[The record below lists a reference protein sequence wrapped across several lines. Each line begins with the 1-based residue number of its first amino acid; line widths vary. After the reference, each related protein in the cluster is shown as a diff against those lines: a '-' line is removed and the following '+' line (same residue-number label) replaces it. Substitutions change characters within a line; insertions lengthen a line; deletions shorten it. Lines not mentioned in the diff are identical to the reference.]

1 MVLIVVLLQ
10 DGFRAPYSLGCA
22 NMQVESF
29 QHRDSVRNTLD
40 TEEWETLESLEGS
53 DSSWPEVKQRL

>member
-10 DGFRAPYSLGCA
+10 DGFRAPYSLGRA